1 MMDNPSGYPGGIIG
15 MTTVKQ
21 HYDTTAKALNAETG
35 WTVQN
40 RDGSNQRLI
49 IGKIS
54 YSFEEN
60 ARYWSFF
67 VPEGATFAQVEYILR
82 MPDTV
87 RCVITEEVPVTQIV
101 GFADNPERHRLDSLT
116 FSGRVYLY
124 IDAKLTSDQRQQLV
138 EIGASLEMS
147 VMVRDQ
153 EYVKQCSEL
162 SKPLAFI
169 SHDSR
174 DKDSLVRDLAWEM
187 SLRLCSVWYDEYS
200 LKVGDSLRENIERGL
215 KEAKKCVVILS
226 PNFISNGGWTKA
238 EFESIYA
245 RELLGKQNVILPVWH
260 NVDKSEVYEY
270 CPRLVDRLAL
280 SSSIGAKELANKL
293 VDAIKA

>member
-1 MMDNPSGYPGGIIG
+1 MA
-15 MTTVKQ
+15 TVKD
-21 HYDTTAKALNAETG
+21 HYDITAKALNAQTG

-40 RDGSNQRLI
+40 RDGSNQQLI
-49 IGKIS
+49 LGKIS
-54 YSFEEN
+54 YVFEEN

-67 VPEGATFAQVEYILR
+67 VPAGATLAHVEYILR
-82 MPDTV
+82 MPDTLQ
-87 RCVITEEVPVTQIV
+87 CAITEEIPVTQIV
-101 GFADNPERHRLDSLT
+101 GFADNPERHRLDSLV

-124 IDAKLTSDQRQQLV
+124 IDANLTLEHKQQLV
-138 EIGASLEMS
+138 EIGVGLGLS
-147 VMVRDQ
+147 VMVRDR
-153 EYVKQCSEL
+153 EYVKQCAEL

-174 DKDSLVRDLAWEM
+174 DKDLLVRDLAREM

-238 EFESIYA
+238 EFDSIYT
-245 RELLGKQNVILPVWH
+245 REIYEKQNVILPVWH
-260 NVDKSEVYEY
+260 NVNRSEVYEY
-270 CPRLVDRLAL
+270 SPRLVDRLAL
-280 SSSIGAKELANKL
+280 TSSIGVKELAAKL
-293 VDAIKA
+293 VDAINA